1 MMDRR
6 TLLVS
11 LRPVSLLALG
21 LEVDANGTGGPH
33 RVSCNE
39 GEAVACVASGPGP
52 TLLCG
57 HMLMLCPNVAD
68 ELPRYERTSILRSVG
83 SPPLAVVCG
92 KILMPVRERA
102 FVVQWIVSVDHGGE
116 SIDKES
122 WR

>member
-39 GEAVACVASGPGP
+39 GEAVACVASGPAAP
-52 TLLCG
+52 D
-57 HMLMLCPNVAD
+57 VALWAYAD
-68 ELPRYERTSILRSVG
+68 VVPQRGSLPVLKSEQGCRATKARSV
-83 SPPLAVVCG
+83 SCAL
-92 KILMPVRERA
+92 
-102 FVVQWIVSVDHGGE
+102 
-116 SIDKES
+116 
-122 WR
+122 